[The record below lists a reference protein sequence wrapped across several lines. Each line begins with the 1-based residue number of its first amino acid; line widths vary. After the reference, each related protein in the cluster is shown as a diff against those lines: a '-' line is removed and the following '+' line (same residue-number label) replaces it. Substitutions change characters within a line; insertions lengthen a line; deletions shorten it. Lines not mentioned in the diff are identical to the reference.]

1 LETVRYQRNHIRD
14 KEESVMDREV
24 LLELARLSERSS
36 LIDDG
41 LYKKYDVKR
50 GLRNGDGTGVLVGLT
65 HIGDVIGYER
75 ADGAVK
81 PIHGKLLYRGIAVRD
96 LVRGFQGEGRPGF
109 DETVF
114 LLLFGRLPSSG
125 ELDLFSTSL
134 AKLRDLPEY
143 FTEDMILK
151 LKGRDIMNMLARCVL
166 ALYTLDENADDL
178 STQNILEQSMSLIA
192 RFPTIIAYAYHAMR
206 HRYHRKPLAI
216 RHPKGHLHTAEN
228 FLYLLKGS
236 GKYTELDAMTLD
248 LVLVLHAEHGGGNN
262 SSFTTHVVSSSGT
275 DTYSAIAAAIGSLK
289 GPLHGGA
296 NLKVMGM
303 MDVIKE
309 HVSDWRDDEEVSQY
323 VSKILSGNA
332 FDGSG
337 KIYGLGHAVYTLS
350 DPRAVLLKEQAR
362 ELAGEKGRL
371 DEFDLYTTIER
382 VAPKAFSA
390 FKGTPV
396 VIAPNVDFYSGFV
409 YDCLGIPREVYT
421 PLFAMARI
429 AGWCAHRLE
438 ELISSRKIIRPA
450 YKNVA
455 RIRRYPFLAERTE
468 QRGCFF

>member
-1 LETVRYQRNHIRD
+1 M
-14 KEESVMDREV
+14 EEGV
-24 LLELARLSERSS
+24 LARLAQMAERSS
-36 LIDDG
+36 LIDDR
-41 LYKKYDVKR
+41 LYRKYDVKR

-65 HIGDVIGYER
+65 HIGDVVGYQKV
-75 ADGAVK
+75 DGAAK
-81 PIHGKLLYRGIAVRD
+81 PMHGKLLYRGIDLRD
-96 LVRGFQGEGRPGF
+96 IVRGFQEEGRPGF

-114 LLLFGRLPSSG
+114 LLIFGQLPAKG
-125 ELDLFSTSL
+125 ELDLFSGSL
-134 AKLRDLPEY
+134 ATLRDLPEN

-166 ALYTLDENADDL
+166 ALYTLDENADDI
-178 STQNILEQSMSLIA
+178 STHNILEQSINLIA
-192 RFPTIIAYAYHAMR
+192 KFPTIIAYAYHSMR
-206 HRYHRKPLAI
+206 HRYYHKPLAI
-216 RHPKGHLHTAEN
+216 RYPKQHLHTAEN
-228 FLYLLKGS
+228 FLYMLKGS
-236 GKYTELDAMTLD
+236 SMFTPLEAKTLD

-303 MDVIKE
+303 MDELKANVGN
-309 HVSDWRDDEEVSQY
+309 WRDEHEVSWY
-323 VSKILSGNA
+323 LKKILHGEA

-350 DPRAVLLKEQAR
+350 DPRAVLLKEQAL
-362 ELAGEKGRL
+362 ELAKEKGRL
-371 DEFDLYTTIER
+371 DEFELYKTLER
-382 VAPKAFSA
+382 LAPKAFSE
-390 FKGTPV
+390 FKGNDT

-429 AGWCAHRLE
+429 AGWCAHRIE
-438 ELISSRKIIRPA
+438 ELISSMKIIRPA
-450 YKNVA
+450 YKNVVGT
-455 RIRRYPFLAERTE
+455 RRYLTIVERNE
-468 QRGCFF
+468 QL

>member
-1 LETVRYQRNHIRD
+1 MD
-14 KEESVMDREV
+14 KDT
-24 LLELARLSERSS
+24 LLELAEMSERSS

-75 ADGAVK
+75 VGGAVK
-81 PIHGKLLYRGIAVRD
+81 PIDGKLLYRGIELRD
-96 LVRGFQGEGRPGF
+96 IVRGFQGEERPGF

-114 LLLFGRLPSSG
+114 LLLFGRLPNKG
-125 ELDLFSTSL
+125 ELELLSIYL
-134 AKLRDLPEY
+134 AQLRDLPEN

-178 STQNILEQSMSLIA
+178 STQNILKQSINLIA
-192 RFPTIIAYAYHAMR
+192 KFPAIIAYAYHSMC
-206 HRYHRKPLAI
+206 HRYHHKPLAI
-216 RHPKGHLHTAEN
+216 RYPKQHLHTAEN
-228 FLYLLKGS
+228 FLYMLKG
-236 GKYTELDAMTLD
+236 GAKFTPLDAKTLD
-248 LVLVLHAEHGGGNN
+248 LVLVLHVEHGGGNN

-296 NLKVMGM
+296 NLKVMSM
-303 MDVIKE
+303 MDEVK
-309 HVSDWRDDEEVSQY
+309 VSVGDWKDDEEVRCY
-323 VSKILSGNA
+323 LMKILKGDA

-350 DPRAVLLKEQAR
+350 DPRAVLLKEQAV
-362 ELAGEKGRL
+362 ELAKEKGRL
-371 DEFDLYTTIER
+371 DEFELYTAIER
-382 VAPKAFSA
+382 LAPKAFA
-390 FKGTPV
+390 EFKGSNA

-450 YKNVA
+450 YRNVA
-455 RIRRYPFLAERTE
+455 GSLRYLPLVERN
-468 QRGCFF
+468 